1 MDEEKVFR
9 NFDWIRTTCEEDE
22 QIRLSF
28 PQYVM
33 YKRHGKTFDC
43 YCTACGRYFEMSE
56 KDKGVNSE
64 IKHWKQGQCPECEA
78 DVFFL
83 CGSKVPA
90 KTYYKRRHFVQFRA
104 INGDL
109 YVVAFNAYQIFGTGS
124 FSEWNG
130 ISEYDTEY
138 SCFDAQRYLYSS
150 EGVFHWRYNGG
161 WELLKSAH
169 EPVFGGNPF
178 GCYYD
183 NSYAVLSIEEYRNSC
198 MKYSGLAEYLD
209 NHVYDEF
216 GNTTRRVLAFLTT
229 MKKYPDLEKV
239 IKSGFEN
246 VVYNCIT
253 PEGIKENGV
262 LNLRGKNTQAIL
274 GLDRQEMKRLGSGMI
289 SVDGLKHWKAFRA
302 VKVNGGIYE
311 RDLAYHRFG
320 IKASGP
326 PSKITIKATSLP
338 VGNSSRAEKKSRAW
352 ENIRLSGIAAQVAYE
367 GGLTSSFS
375 GGYDPKYSRKEQ
387 YNESDMT
394 FLQRLCEAAGISLKV
409 TDGALILYDEDE
421 YEGKPVVAEFKSGD
435 GAVIS
440 YDFSDGSSEKA
451 YSSCH
456 VSYTNPT
463 TGVTIEYTY
472 TPRIDNPGTGEVL
485 EINEMVESREEARK
499 LAMKR
504 LKAKNKDRFS
514 ASLKVVGNARLAAG
528 AVVGI
533 SGWGDFDGRY
543 MVKTAGHDISGQ
555 YTTKLTL
562 RKCLEGYT

>member
-9 NFDWIRTTCEEDE
+9 NFDWIRTT
-22 QIRLSF
+22 
-28 PQYVM
+28 
-33 YKRHGKTFDC
+33 
-43 YCTACGRYFEMSE
+43 
-56 KDKGVNSE
+56 
-64 IKHWKQGQCPECEA
+64 CEA

-138 SCFDAQRYLYSS
+138 SYFDAQRYLYSS

-320 IKASGP
+320 MYDDSVELIISIAERTGLSHQKVMNYVERQAKGKEDFP
-326 PSKITIKATSLP
+326 ADYHNILIDWKDYLGQCVRLRYDTKDTVVCKPKNLHAAHERLSKIIKEEADRES
-338 VGNSSRAEKKSRAW
+338 AERFRIGIKWRKAL
-352 ENIRLSGIAAQVAYE
+352 EFESGELIVIQPKEIQDIIEE
-367 GGLTSSFS
+367 GRTLHHCV
-375 GGYDPKYSRKEQ
+375 GGYANRH
-387 YNESDMT
+387 
-394 FLQRLCEAAGISLKV
+394 AAGELTIMFLRKK
-409 TDGALILYDEDE
+409 DEPDTP
-421 YEGKPVVAEFKSGD
+421 Y
-435 GAVIS
+435 
-440 YDFSDGSSEKA
+440 Y
-451 YSSCH
+451 
-456 VSYTNPT
+456 
-463 TGVTIEYTY
+463 TIEVSNELKIVQCRGYRNNNAGNKKTQD
-472 TPRIDNPGTGEVL
+472 I
-485 EINEMVESREEARK
+485 INFENEYQKYLKSVDLKNMLKK
-499 LAMKR
+499 LK
-504 LKAKNKDRFS
+504 K
-514 ASLKVVGNARLAAG
+514 G
-528 AVVGI
+528 A
-533 SGWGDFDGRY
+533 
-543 MVKTAGHDISGQ
+543 
-555 YTTKLTL
+555 
-562 RKCLEGYT
+562 

>member
-138 SCFDAQRYLYSS
+138 SYFDAQRYLYSS

-169 EPVFGGNPF
+169 EPVFGGNSF
-178 GCYYD
+178 SCYYD

-320 IKASGP
+320 MYDDSVELIISIAERTGLSHQKVMNYVERQAKGKEDFP
-326 PSKITIKATSLP
+326 ADYHNILIDWKDYLGQCVRLRYDTKDTVVCKPKNLHAAHERLSKIIKEEADRES
-338 VGNSSRAEKKSRAW
+338 AERFRIGIKWRKAL
-352 ENIRLSGIAAQVAYE
+352 EFESGELIVIQPKEIQDIIEE
-367 GGLTSSFS
+367 GRTLHHCV
-375 GGYDPKYSRKEQ
+375 GGYANRH
-387 YNESDMT
+387 
-394 FLQRLCEAAGISLKV
+394 AAGELTIMFLRKK
-409 TDGALILYDEDE
+409 DEPDTP
-421 YEGKPVVAEFKSGD
+421 Y
-435 GAVIS
+435 
-440 YDFSDGSSEKA
+440 Y
-451 YSSCH
+451 
-456 VSYTNPT
+456 
-463 TGVTIEYTY
+463 TIEVSNELKIVQCRGYRNNNAGNKKTQD
-472 TPRIDNPGTGEVL
+472 I
-485 EINEMVESREEARK
+485 INFENEYQKYLKSVDLKNMLKK
-499 LAMKR
+499 LK
-504 LKAKNKDRFS
+504 K
-514 ASLKVVGNARLAAG
+514 G
-528 AVVGI
+528 A
-533 SGWGDFDGRY
+533 
-543 MVKTAGHDISGQ
+543 
-555 YTTKLTL
+555 
-562 RKCLEGYT
+562 